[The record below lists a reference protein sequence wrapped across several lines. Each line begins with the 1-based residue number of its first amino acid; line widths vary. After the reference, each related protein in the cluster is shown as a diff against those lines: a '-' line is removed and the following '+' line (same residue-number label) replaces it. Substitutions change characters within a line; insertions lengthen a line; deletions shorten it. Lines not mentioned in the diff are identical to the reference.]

1 MIIIKKI
8 KLKIYK
14 IKIKHI
20 MKKLEMDKE
29 IINKILKE
37 F

>member
-1 MIIIKKI
+1 MIIKKI
-8 KLKIYK
+8 KLKLYK
-14 IKIKHI
+14 IKMKHI
-20 MKKLEMDKE
+20 MKKLELNKE